1 MVNNYVQIQNS
12 KYVVTK
18 SYDWQIP
25 NAQIFKICQ
34 NEKYGLYI
42 LFQNLISNENKRQF
56 TK

>member
-1 MVNNYVQIQNS
+1 MQIQNS

-18 SYDWQIP
+18 SDDWQIP

-34 NEKYGLYI
+34 NEKFALYI
-42 LFQNLISNENKRQF
+42 LFQNLIYNENKRQF

>member
-34 NEKYGLYI
+34 NEKYDLYI